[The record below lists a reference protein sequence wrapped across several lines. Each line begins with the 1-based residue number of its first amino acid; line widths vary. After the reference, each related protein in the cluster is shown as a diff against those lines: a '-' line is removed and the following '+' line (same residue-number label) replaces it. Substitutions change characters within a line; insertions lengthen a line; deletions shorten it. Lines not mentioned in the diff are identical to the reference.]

1 MNEDTVSLL
10 KECNSGCKSAT
21 SSMEQVLGYVKNEK
35 LAALIKKY
43 DEKHTSLLTAVQWEL
58 NH

>member
-43 DEKHTSLLTAVQWEL
+43 DEKHIKAGDE
-58 NH
+58 